1 MSSDSLDVTPEMA
14 CRDALARIQEQQP
27 SKAFIVLLWDD
38 DGKFDTGFHNAGL
51 SLSQAVALLEVQKL
65 RLIQLMDTTK

>member
-14 CRDALARIQEQQP
+14 CRDALARAQEQQP

-38 DGKFDTGFHNAGL
+38 EGKYDTSFHNAGL
-51 SLSQAVALLEVQKL
+51 SLSQAVALLEIQKQ
-65 RLIQLMDTTK
+65 RLIKLMETTE